1 VIVILMGVTGSGKTT
16 VAKAL
21 VERTGWA
28 FAEGDDFHSEAN
40 KAKMHAGHPLTDAD
54 RQPWLETLNH
64 VLQQWA
70 AAGQNGVMSC
80 SALKENYRQTLVT
93 GLRKGVAHFVLLE
106 APEPVLRE
114 RLERRAGHFMNPA
127 LLDSQFAT
135 LEVPADAI
143 HVLATSAPAQ
153 AVDQIMDKLQI
164 TGQG

>member
-1 VIVILMGVTGSGKTT
+1 MIAILMGVTGSGKTT

-40 KAKMHAGHPLTDAD
+40 KAKMHSGQPLNDAD
-54 RQPWLETLNH
+54 RQPWLETLH
-64 VLQQWA
+64 QVLAQWA
-70 AAGQNGVMSC
+70 AAGQSGVMTC
-80 SALKENYRQTLVT
+80 SALKESYRQTLVT
-93 GLRKGVAHFVLLE
+93 GLPAGLAHFILLE

-114 RLERRAGHFMNPA
+114 RLERRANHFMNPA

-143 HVLATSAPAQ
+143 HVRATSAPSQ
-153 AVDQIMDKLQI
+153 AVDQILKALDQTI
-164 TGQG
+164 